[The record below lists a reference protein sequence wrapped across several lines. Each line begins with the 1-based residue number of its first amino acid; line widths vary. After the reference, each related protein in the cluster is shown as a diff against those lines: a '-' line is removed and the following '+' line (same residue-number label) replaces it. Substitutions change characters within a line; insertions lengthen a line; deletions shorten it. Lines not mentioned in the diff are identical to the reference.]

1 MPRAESE
8 QELDSPVKPGETIY
22 LNCISVLNP
31 KITKGRTKNFIL
43 AVTPATTVHITDRMG
58 KVSLE
63 L

>member
-1 MPRAESE
+1 MNRPPNS
-8 QELDSPVKPGETIY
+8 K
-22 LNCISVLNP
+22 
-31 KITKGRTKNFIL
+31 RTKNYIL